1 MVGRSHWRIVRM
13 ELQGSPSHLGVP
25 PEIKVIAPARESKV
39 MGIQTKMVFCH
50 LQCIE
55 IRVLCRK
62 TSVGSNI
69 GQENHLRRTMIEQI
83 IQNPVVGWWDLK
95 TIRQKSETYFTCAS
109 QNIIIMVTFLLCPN
123 TPTRTRWLSPPAKW
137 ANGHKGILLLPW
149 KNEIFVIKHMGKLIW
164 APLLQFLIVDLQS
177 E

>member
-1 MVGRSHWRIVRM
+1 
-13 ELQGSPSHLGVP
+13 
-25 PEIKVIAPARESKV
+25 
-39 MGIQTKMVFCH
+39 MVFCH

-55 IRVLCRK
+55 VRVLCRK

-137 ANGHKGILLLPW
+137 ANGHKGILLHPW
-149 KNEIFVIKHMGKLIW
+149 KNEIFVIKHSFIQNEKYTIFAITIFIYVCCW
-164 APLLQFLIVDLQS
+164 IFKSRTTNRKPQKQTNRSI
-177 E
+177 